1 MSLLSWNCRGSGGSL
16 RSCKMKHL
24 ARLMSSTHAQVTFI
38 SETRNSRI
46 TANELNNHF
55 LISDSFVV
63 PAVGFS
69 GGLWVMWTDDVDV
82 NIVSFSHFY
91 VLACVVQKSSASSFN
106 LVCVYGDPHHQQTNS
121 IWNDVFSFVVQNQG
135 RPTLCIGDLNNIM
148 HANEKW
154 GLGPPCLSRID
165 NFCTLVKQCG
175 LMDLGY
181 SGPAYTWTNKRFT
194 TNPTFERLDRCLG
207 DAEWC
212 QTFPSTVIYH
222 LPMLYSDHAPI
233 LAVLNPSCPRP
244 RKRFKF
250 QNWWLS
256 EKDFQEVA
264 SHAWNQTT
272 GKHFH
277 QRSRYLASSLTKWV
291 KKKKPLTQQLNDI
304 ENELSIIQQDPP
316 HLIDHAKEEI
326 LIKQHNLITD
336 KITDYYRQ
344 LSKKHWATKG
354 DRNTKFFQH
363 ACSRRRQKNRILFI
377 HNDSGQAVSSPQD
390 IAHEFV
396 QYFTNLFT
404 SSIPMQSFNF
414 NSEGTITN
422 DYTNSTPSV
431 DECLQIIKSMR

>member
-1 MSLLSWNCRGSGGSL
+1 
-16 RSCKMKHL
+16 
-24 ARLMSSTHAQVTFI
+24 
-38 SETRNSRI
+38 
-46 TANELNNHF
+46 
-55 LISDSFVV
+55 
-63 PAVGFS
+63 
-69 GGLWVMWTDDVDV
+69 
-82 NIVSFSHFY
+82 
-91 VLACVVQKSSASSFN
+91 
-106 LVCVYGDPHHQQTNS
+106 
-121 IWNDVFSFVVQNQG
+121 
-135 RPTLCIGDLNNIM
+135 M

-363 ACSRRRQKNRILFI
+363 ACCSENGLSCHI
-377 HNDSGQAVSSPQD
+377 
-390 IAHEFV
+390 
-396 QYFTNLFT
+396 
-404 SSIPMQSFNF
+404 SI
-414 NSEGTITN
+414 
-422 DYTNSTPSV
+422 
-431 DECLQIIKSMR
+431 